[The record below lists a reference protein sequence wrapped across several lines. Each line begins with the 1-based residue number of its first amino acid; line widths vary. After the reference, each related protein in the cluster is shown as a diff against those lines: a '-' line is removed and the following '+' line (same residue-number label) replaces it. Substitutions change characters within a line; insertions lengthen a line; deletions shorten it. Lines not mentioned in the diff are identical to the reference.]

1 MVIRRQV
8 LAWWVAAIF
17 AVAFVTAAS
26 RAAADP
32 LTDSFLGGKPAA
44 HTVKKKPAPKPAA
57 KPAIAPR
64 KKPATRAKPR
74 PARAASPAVGD
85 DFTSGTESPPVK
97 AKPAAT
103 RRQDAPAERTDSSS
117 SKETARAN
125 DDSGDTEDE
134 DEARARRKRVA
145 AKKAKARTSRRGSDD
160 SEEEARGADET
171 ARDESDDSGEAD
183 AAFTSLPVVIPRVFS
198 FQGGG
203 TLMGRSFRFNVPLQ
217 QESSFPRAGY
227 LAGLELYPLLLLSE
241 GWYRAFGVVA
251 SYEAEV
257 IGQASVAQA
266 NGSSSNT
273 PVKQARWVIETR
285 YVLPVGD
292 RLALAPAV
300 GLEGSSFTLSTNAPI
315 MASSCTTT
323 QTVACVPDTES
334 LYFSLGLHM
343 RVAVT
348 SSLGLSLDG
357 AYLLSLSIK
366 NRPANEIG
374 YEARTSASGIDVEV
388 GVIYMLTD
396 WLAVRL
402 GAPIRRYT
410 YAFHTPPA
418 SPYQSATET
427 YYGANASVLLFTK

>member
-1 MVIRRQV
+1 MVIRTQSR
-8 LAWWVAAIF
+8 AWWVAA
-17 AVAFVTAAS
+17 AFVVPFLVAAS

-32 LTDSFLGGKPAA
+32 LTDSFLGGKPST
-44 HTVKKKPAPKPAA
+44 HTIKKKPTPKPAA
-57 KPAIAPR
+57 KPAVAPR
-64 KKPATRAKPR
+64 KKPAARAKSR
-74 PARAASPAVGD
+74 PPKAASPGAVD
-85 DFTSGTESPPVK
+85 DFTSEAEGSPVK
-97 AKPAAT
+97 AKPAPT
-103 RRQDAPAERTDSSS
+103 RRQDAPAERAGPARSQQ
-117 SKETARAN
+117 TAHPN
-125 DDSGDTEDE
+125 DDSADNEDE
-134 DEARARRKRVA
+134 DDARARRKRIA
-145 AKKAKARTSRRGSDD
+145 PTRAKARTSKRGDDD
-160 SEEEARGADET
+160 SEEDSRGADET
-171 ARDESDDSGEAD
+171 ARNDSDDSGESD
-183 AAFTSLPVVIPRVFS
+183 AVFTSLPVVIPRVFS
-198 FQGGG
+198 FQAGG
-203 TLMGRSFRFNVPLQ
+203 TLMGRSFRFNSPLQ

-241 GWYRAFGVVA
+241 GWYRSFGLVA
-251 SYEAEV
+251 SYESEV
-257 IGQASVAQA
+257 LGQASVAQT

-285 YVLPVGD
+285 YLLPVGE

-300 GLEGSSFTLSTNAPI
+300 GLEGSSFTLSTSAPI
-315 MASSCTTT
+315 MASACTTT
-323 QTVACVPDTES
+323 QTAACLPNTES

-343 RVAVT
+343 RVAAT

-374 YEARTSASGIDVEV
+374 YEARTSAGGIAVEV
-388 GVIYMLTD
+388 GATYMLTD
-396 WLAVRL
+396 WLAVRV